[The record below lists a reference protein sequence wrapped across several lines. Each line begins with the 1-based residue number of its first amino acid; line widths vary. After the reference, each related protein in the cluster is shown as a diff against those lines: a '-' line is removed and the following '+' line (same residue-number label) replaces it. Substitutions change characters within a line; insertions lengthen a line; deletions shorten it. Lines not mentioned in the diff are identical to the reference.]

1 MTYLAVGS
9 VTRSISE
16 LLGKKLNKPPL
27 MGAGVTFR
35 VTTLPPDDGRV
46 NEETGINLFLYRIHE
61 NPFTKNMDWR
71 GNKVSPV
78 RNSKPPLSLVL
89 SYLLTAYAKA
99 GGTPQD
105 DVTAHQLLGNAMAIL
120 HDYPVLNDIHDSDF
134 DAGLDAQFP
143 PELRNAFDKIKVSML
158 PTTMDEFSKIWT
170 GLSKAYRLSVAY
182 EVSLVEIEPTTP
194 PTLPAPA
201 VQQPSVRTTTLGRPQ
216 IASVTPAAGPAGA
229 TVRIAGANLQQPGKP
244 TSVVVGDDELSED
257 ELVSVSPQGIDLV
270 IPSAPANGPLLPIA
284 VSIGGTTSAAAVY
297 KVTPWITGISP
308 LRGITGIPI
317 VIPLTPPQV
326 TAVSVDVGGTNAA
339 ITVDPSGAFVT
350 AVVPMT
356 LASNGPNPVVVTM
369 NGQRSNAR
377 IFEVLPLITSVAV
390 TTSAAPVSTTL
401 TITGER
407 LNGQD
412 VSATVA
418 GIVIRGG
425 PNTNATQLV
434 LTASRTLPAT
444 APLSVS
450 VDGSI
455 SNTIPPRLDSIS
467 PSSVLAGGTIVLT
480 GDGLSG
486 RHVLVSFGGTSV
498 DLGAQSFGSRV
509 RLSVPG
515 TLPTGTV
522 QISVTVDG
530 RTTNALPLAV
540 QA

>member
-9 VTRSISE
+9 VTRSIAE

-27 MGAGVTFR
+27 MGASATFR
-35 VTTLPPDDGRV
+35 VTTLPPDDDRV

-71 GNKVSPV
+71 GDKVSPV

-99 GGTPQD
+99 GGTPLD
-105 DVTAHQLLGNAMAIL
+105 DITAHQLLGNAMAIL

-134 DAGLDAQFP
+134 DAGLDTQFP

-158 PTTMDEFSKIWT
+158 PTTMEEFSKIWT

-182 EVSLVEIEPTTP
+182 EVSLVEIGPTTP
-194 PTLPAPA
+194 PVLPAPG
-201 VQQPSVRTTTLGRPQ
+201 VQQPSVRTATLGGPQ
-216 IASVTPAAGPAGA
+216 LSFITPAAGPVGA
-229 TVRIAGANLQQPGKP
+229 TVRITGSNLQQPGKP
-244 TSVVVGDDELSED
+244 TSVQVGDDAFSED
-257 ELVSVSPQGIDLV
+257 ELVSVSPQEIDLV
-270 IPSAPANGPLLPIA
+270 IPSAPASGPSLPIT
-284 VSIGGTTSAAAVY
+284 VSIGGTTSPAALY
-297 KVTPWITGISP
+297 EVTPWITGISP
-308 LRGITGIPI
+308 LHGITGIPI
-317 VIPLTPPQV
+317 VIPLTLPQGA
-326 TAVSVDVGGTNAA
+326 AVSVDVDGTSAA
-339 ITVDPSGAFVT
+339 TTVDPSGTFVT
-350 AVVPMT
+350 AILPTT
-356 LASNGPNPVVVTM
+356 LASNGPKPVVVTI

-377 IFEVLPLITSVAV
+377 LFEVLPLITSVAV
-390 TTSAAPVSTTL
+390 TTSAAPVTTTL

-407 LNGQD
+407 LSGQD
-412 VSATVA
+412 VSAAVA

-425 PNTNATQLV
+425 ANTNATQLV
-434 LTASRTLPAT
+434 LTVSRTLPAT

-450 VDGSI
+450 VDGSV

-467 PSSVLAGGTIVLT
+467 PSSVLAGGAIVLT
-480 GDGLSG
+480 GDSLSG
-486 RHVLVSFGGTSV
+486 RDVVVTFDGTSV

-509 RLSVPG
+509 RLNVPG

-522 QISVTVDG
+522 QVSVTVDG

>member
-9 VTRSISE
+9 VTRSIAE
-16 LLGKKLNKPPL
+16 LLGKKLNRPPL

-35 VTTLPPDDGRV
+35 VTTLPPDDDRV

-71 GNKVSPV
+71 GDKVSPV
-78 RNSKPPLSLVL
+78 RNGKPPLSLVL

-105 DVTAHQLLGNAMAIL
+105 DITSHQLLGNAMAVL

-134 DAGLDAQFP
+134 DAALDAQFP

-158 PTTMDEFSKIWT
+158 PTTMEEFSKIWT

-182 EVSLVEIEPTTP
+182 EVSLVEIGPTTP
-194 PTLPAPA
+194 PVLPAPA
-201 VQQPSVRTTTLGRPQ
+201 AQQPSVRVATSGAPQ
-216 IASVTPAAGPAGA
+216 IGSVTPATGPAGA
-229 TVRIAGANLQQPGKP
+229 TVRITGANLQQPGKA
-244 TSVVVGDDELSED
+244 TSVQVGDDVFSED
-257 ELVSVSPQGIDLV
+257 ELVSVSPQEIDLV
-270 IPSAPANGPLLPIA
+270 IPSAPGSGPVLPIT
-284 VSIGGTTSAAAVY
+284 VSIGGTTSPAAAY
-297 KVTPWITGISP
+297 RVTPWITGISP

-317 VIPLTPPQV
+317 VIPLTLPQG
-326 TAVSVDVGGTNAA
+326 ANVSVDVDGTSAA
-339 ITVDPSGAFVT
+339 TTVDPSGSSVT
-350 AVVPMT
+350 AVVPTT
-356 LASNGPNPVVVTM
+356 LASNGPKPVVVTV

-377 IFEVLPLITSVAV
+377 LFEVLPLITDVAV
-390 TTSAAPVSTTL
+390 ATSAAPVSTTL

-407 LNGQD
+407 LSGQD

-425 PNTNATQLV
+425 ANANAAQLV
-434 LTASRTLPAT
+434 LTVSRTLPAT

-450 VDGSI
+450 VDGSV
-455 SNTIPPRLDSIS
+455 SNAIPPRLDSIS
-467 PSSVLAGGTIVLT
+467 PSSVLAGGAIVLT
-480 GDGLSG
+480 GDSLSG
-486 RHVLVSFGGTSV
+486 RHVVVAFDGTSV
-498 DLGAQSFGSRV
+498 DLGAQPSGSRV
-509 RLSVPG
+509 RLNVPG

-522 QISVTVDG
+522 QVSVTVDG

>member
-9 VTRSISE
+9 VTRSIAE

-27 MGAGVTFR
+27 MGAGATFR
-35 VTTLPPDDGRV
+35 VTTLPPDDDRV

-71 GNKVSPV
+71 GDKVSPV

-99 GGTPQD
+99 GGTPLD
-105 DVTAHQLLGNAMAIL
+105 DITAHQLLGNAMAIL

-134 DAGLDAQFP
+134 DAGLDTQFP

-158 PTTMDEFSKIWT
+158 PTTMEEFSKIWT

-182 EVSLVEIEPTTP
+182 EVSLVEIGSTTP
-194 PTLPAPA
+194 PVLPAPG
-201 VQQPSVRTTTLGRPQ
+201 VQQPSVRTATFGGPQ
-216 IASVTPAAGPAGA
+216 LSFITPAAGPVGA
-229 TVRIAGANLQQPGKP
+229 TVRITGSNLQQPGKP
-244 TSVVVGDDELSED
+244 TSVLVGDDAFSED
-257 ELVSVSPQGIDLV
+257 ELVSVSPQEIDLV
-270 IPSAPANGPLLPIA
+270 IPSAPASGPSLPIT
-284 VSIGGTTSAAAVY
+284 VSIGGTTSPAALY
-297 KVTPWITGISP
+297 EVTPWITGISP

-317 VIPLTPPQV
+317 VIPLTVPQGA
-326 TAVSVDVGGTNAA
+326 AVSVDVDGTSAA
-339 ITVDPSGAFVT
+339 TTVDPSGTFVT
-350 AVVPMT
+350 AIVPTT
-356 LASNGPNPVVVTM
+356 LASNGPKPVVVTI

-377 IFEVLPLITSVAV
+377 LFDVLPLITSVAV
-390 TTSAAPVSTTL
+390 ATSAAPVTTTL

-407 LNGQD
+407 LSGQD
-412 VSATVA
+412 VSAAVA

-425 PNTNATQLV
+425 ANTNATQLV
-434 LTASRTLPAT
+434 LTVSRTLPAT

-450 VDGSI
+450 VDGSV

-467 PSSVLAGGTIVLT
+467 PSSVLAGGAIVLT
-480 GDGLSG
+480 GDSLRG
-486 RHVLVSFGGTSV
+486 RDVVVSFDGTSV

-509 RLSVPG
+509 RLNVPG
-515 TLPTGTV
+515 SLPTGTV
-522 QISVTVDG
+522 QVSVTVDG
-530 RTTNALPLAV
+530 RTTNELPLAV